1 MDRPKW
7 EIYFHNS
14 LGIKVVRAG
23 HVNTVLIGQ
32 QKQQKVAMERI
43 INLVAAVYGQCT
55 VAFWMDLDIY
65 IGNDRE

>member
-1 MDRPKW
+1 M
-7 EIYFHNS
+7 
-14 LGIKVVRAG
+14 GIKVVHAG

-32 QKQQKVAMERI
+32 QKQQNVAVERI
-43 INLVAAVYGQCT
+43 FNLVAAVYGQFT